1 MDVNGTARN
10 LQVGCWQCLLPL
22 ASDVGVGLGACSA
35 CAGEGDT
42 TRCGRGRG
50 GEECSQTVYKLRR
63 ISHLHRPALERCA
76 AAQTQTLFA
85 LSYRYVVL
93 LSLSQMQSIDER
105 YMTYNYSTWI
115 ITINVCR
122 CFNIMVL
129 RTNYF
134 ITITPVGSYLV
145 CTMYMSG
152 WVN

>member
-63 ISHLHRPALERCA
+63 ISHFTSTCTCTVRSSADTNIIRS
-76 AAQTQTLFA
+76 Q
-85 LSYRYVVL
+85 LSICSFTVV
-93 LSLSQMQSIDER
+93 
-105 YMTYNYSTWI
+105 
-115 ITINVCR
+115 V
-122 CFNIMVL
+122 
-129 RTNYF
+129 TNAEH
-134 ITITPVGSYLV
+134 S
-145 CTMYMSG
+145 
-152 WVN
+152 